1 MGTIVTILLLALC
14 GCSRVQYVPVETV
27 RYDSV
32 YIHNTARDSVYIS
45 DSTYTL
51 VKAVSDTIII
61 TQYREL
67 TKYRDRTRNDTI
79 VSTRTDTIR
88 VPYPVEK
95 QLTRWQRWKQ
105 DFGGW
110 STLAVIVTVLVVVG
124 RMVYRIIK

>member
-1 MGTIVTILLLALC
+1 MTVQKALPR
-14 GCSRVQYVPVETV
+14 SSIRQI
-27 RYDSV
+27 SA
-32 YIHNTARDSVYIS
+32 INSVYIS